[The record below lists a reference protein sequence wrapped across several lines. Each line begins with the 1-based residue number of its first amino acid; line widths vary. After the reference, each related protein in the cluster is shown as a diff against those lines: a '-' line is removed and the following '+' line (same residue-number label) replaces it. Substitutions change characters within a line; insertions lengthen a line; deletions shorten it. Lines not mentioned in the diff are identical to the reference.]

1 MTNNI
6 ILIGNISDF
15 NVIPKELINNKNNKK
30 FSFDLDIH
38 EMLNSKGIEHEI
50 ADNLLDQTERLQIFD
65 KMIEFRNWHSK
76 IQSNDYEI
84 EGVNLLKLLDSH
96 ELGTLLIS
104 HLINLLLIKRIIKKE
119 NPTKIITTTI
129 FSKSVRSITKNSDIV
144 IEIFQNDSVKSL
156 FWDKITVKFNFG
168 RKPITFKIS
177 KRTYQKIKN
186 LLETTMG
193 FFYDF
198 WFNVNNSK
206 KKSIIFLE
214 FNPQLFS
221 KFFEAMKNFDGDIIL
236 INQRR
241 SAIWNKSSLNTIRKS
256 NSKVL
261 KNDKILSKEKKQEI
275 QSLTNKFSHKINELF
290 ENSTFFNSLFKIEDV
305 SFWDEIK
312 DTMKNTFSNR
322 LIQYITTIY
331 CAKIIFETTDVK
343 CIVSLNETGETEKSI
358 LEFNK
363 NKSPSILLEHGFVE
377 RIKKTHRFDVL
388 SDYIN
393 FKDKISVWGPIK
405 KEFLIDEY
413 SVDEKKIIVSGSPRH
428 DNYFKSR
435 LERKNN
441 KMLTLLLAPAPL
453 SDIYGSSNTILK
465 LRFNKIIKNILSI
478 VEKLENVKIIVKLH
492 PIQLKH
498 NDEIKSLFQ
507 TLNNKIPIYLWT
519 PVIDTINK
527 ADIVLVITPDIP
539 GTSTMLLESMILG
552 KPTMNIFFDDKIPEF
567 NHIQKNTTFSILDH
581 FDLENKLQKFLFDKE
596 FQNELI
602 KNADNFVSEYM
613 SNRGNASEKLASILK
628 SY

>member
-1 MTNNI
+1 LTNNI

>member
-1 MTNNI
+1 LTNNI

-498 NDEIKSLFQ
+498 NDGIKSLFQ